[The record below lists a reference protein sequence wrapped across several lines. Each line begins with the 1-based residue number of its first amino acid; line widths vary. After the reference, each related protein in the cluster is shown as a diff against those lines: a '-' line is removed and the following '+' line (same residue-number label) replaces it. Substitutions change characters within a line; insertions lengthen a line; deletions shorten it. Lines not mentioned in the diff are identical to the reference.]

1 MSKRLKSLDECENIS
16 IADNRKVN
24 RILNEKAKNSVT
36 YYHNKKIFEKTN
48 ESNILPLKRK
58 NTFISKIKMLFKF
71 VVIVILCFIILM
83 MFNH

>member
-58 NTFISKIKMLFKF
+58 NTFISKIKMLSKF

>member
-83 MFNH
+83 MFTH

>member
-36 YYHNKKIFEKTN
+36 YYHNKKIFEKNN

>member
-71 VVIVILCFIILM
+71 MVIVILCFIILM

>member
-58 NTFISKIKMLFKF
+58 STFISKIKMLFKF